1 MAGVHALD
9 VAVQRWRRVSGSRTE
24 AAVNHS
30 RLRFDSAAMGLLIN
44 RSCSIDRQVTFAIS
58 TATISL
64 VHFLDY
70 QWGISV
76 IHSDR

>member
-24 AAVNHS
+24 AAVNHG

-44 RSCSIDRQVTFAIS
+44 RSCSTFAIS

-64 VHFLDY
+64 VRFLDY